1 MCPQVQQTPTG
12 RRIVTE
18 IEDEQTVVEIN
29 RSGSSPRLTIERDGE
44 HWTLVVDPSNSTT
57 ELEYYDPDTRLPEW
71 LDSVLHRF
79 DIHEVTV

>member
-18 IEDEQTVVEIN
+18 INDERTVVEID
-29 RSGSSPRLTIERDGE
+29 RASSSPKLTVERDDK
-44 HWTLVVDPSNSTT
+44 HWTIGVDPSNSTA
-57 ELEYYDPDTRLPEW
+57 ELEYYDAEKRLPEW
-71 LDSVLHRF
+71 LDGVLDRF